1 MAQPVLY
8 RAHPIKRLLD
18 AIVVAPV
25 DALVDQREH
34 LPHQRVPQ
42 LQFPDPAVQRLHVTV
57 IAVGVATPWPR
68 RHPAVLRAAFLFLGG
83 NAAMPPPRYVL
94 PQWATAPT
102 LSRAAGR
109 LASAACRPIPVRSPS
124 ARFPGDDGAP
134 HTPSVTGILRQP
146 AFQSL
151 PGRITEMFD
160 HFGGRH

>member
-1 MAQPVLY
+1 MTA
-8 RAHPIKRLLD
+8 RLLD
-18 AIVVAPV
+18 AIVVEQV

-102 LSRAAGR
+102 PTPSRRAACFCRMPPNTGSI
-109 LASAACRPIPVRSPS
+109 ASCLVSMGMMGLLIRP
-124 ARFPGDDGAP
+124 A
-134 HTPSVTGILRQP
+134 
-146 AFQSL
+146 
-151 PGRITEMFD
+151 
-160 HFGGRH
+160 